1 MTANELPLF
10 PLDMV
15 LLPARKVPLHI
26 FEERY
31 KQMIRECLDQKSE
44 FGLVWG
50 TDDQFCDVGCAAKV
64 VKLINEFP
72 DGRMN
77 ILIEGTKRFRVISR
91 QDIHP
96 YISGVIED
104 VEDDTEA
111 YDIELGNRLKAIY
124 ADAVKLSVGWTTPP
138 PPTEDLSLISYIVA
152 ANLSLPLD
160 MQQSLLENPSVNN
173 RLETVTELLESA
185 LTGLK
190 EIKRRTQG
198 NGHLA

>member
-1 MTANELPLF
+1 MNDNELPLF

-31 KQMIRECLDQKSE
+31 KQMIRECLDQDTE

-50 TDDQFCDVGCAAKV
+50 TDDQFNHIGCAARV
-64 VKLINEFP
+64 AELITEFP

-77 ILIEGTKRFRVISR
+77 IVIEGTQRFRVVSR

-96 YISGVIED
+96 YISAIIEHLD
-104 VEDDTEA
+104 DDTEP
-111 YDIELGNRLKAIY
+111 YNLELGNQLKTQY
-124 ADAVKLSVGWTTPP
+124 AEAVKLTLGWAKPT
-138 PPTEDLSLISYIVA
+138 PPTEDLSQISYVVA
-152 ANLSLPLD
+152 ASLNLPLD
-160 MQQSLLENPSVNN
+160 QQQQLLEDTSVNS
-173 RLETVTELLESA
+173 RLNIMSEILDSA
-185 LTGLK
+185 LASLR
-190 EIKRRTQG
+190 EIKRRTRG

>member
-1 MTANELPLF
+1 MPNNELPLF

-31 KQMIRECLDQKSE
+31 KQMIRECLDQESE

-50 TDDQFCDVGCAAKV
+50 TDDQFNDIGCTARVAEV
-64 VKLINEFP
+64 IAEFP

-77 ILIEGTKRFRVISR
+77 IMIEGVRRFRVVSR
-91 QDIHP
+91 QDIHA
-96 YISGVIED
+96 YISGLTEDLDDD
-104 VEDDTEA
+104 VEPYAID
-111 YDIELGNRLKAIY
+111 LGNHLKKIY
-124 ADAVKLSVGWTTPP
+124 IEAVKLTVGWATPT
-138 PPTEDLSLISYIVA
+138 PPTEDLSLLSYVVA
-152 ANLSLPLD
+152 SSLSLPLEL
-160 MQQSLLENPSVNN
+160 QQSLLENTSVNN
-173 RLETVTELLESA
+173 RLQTVSELLETA

-190 EIKRRTQG
+190 EVKRRTQG

>member
-1 MTANELPLF
+1 MNDNELPLF

-31 KQMIRECLDQKSE
+31 KQMIRECLDQETE

-50 TDDQFCDVGCAAKV
+50 TDDQFNNIGCAARV
-64 VKLINEFP
+64 DELITEFP

-77 ILIEGTKRFRVISR
+77 IVIEGTHRFRVVSR

-96 YISGVIED
+96 YISAIIEQLD
-104 VEDDTEA
+104 DDTEP
-111 YDIELGNRLKAIY
+111 YNLELGNQLKTQY
-124 ADAVKLSVGWTTPP
+124 AEAVKLTLGWAKPTS
-138 PPTEDLSLISYIVA
+138 PTEDLSQISYVVA
-152 ANLSLPLD
+152 ASLNLPLD
-160 MQQSLLENPSVNN
+160 QQQQLLEDTSVNS
-173 RLETVTELLESA
+173 RLNIMSEILDSA
-185 LTGLK
+185 LVSLR
-190 EIKRRTQG
+190 EIKRRTRG